1 MLDDK
6 KTLLKWLRD
15 EQAVLVNDNLIH
27 AEKAF
32 FINSVFVWCT
42 KEIKKGTMNSA
53 QVQNCIHTLQKFLKG
68 KLDLCWNNGIIKVRK
83 VSSRKGAKNASSS
96 MANTDR
102 E

>member
-6 KTLLKWLRD
+6 KNLLKWLRD
-15 EQAVLVNDNLIH
+15 EQALLANDNLIH

-42 KEIKKGTMNSA
+42 EEIKKGTMNSA
-53 QVQNCIHTLQKFLKG
+53 QVQNCMHTLQKYLKG
-68 KLDLCWNNGIIKVRK
+68 KLDLCWNDGIIKVRK
-83 VSSRKGAKNASSS
+83 KSSRKGAKDASNS

>member
-6 KTLLKWLRD
+6 KNLLKWLRD
-15 EQAVLVNDNLIH
+15 EQALLANDNLIH

-42 KEIKKGTMNSA
+42 EEIKKGTMNSA
-53 QVQNCIHTLQKFLKG
+53 QVQNCMYTLQKYLKG
-68 KLDLCWNNGIIKVRK
+68 KLDLCWNDGIIKVRK
-83 VSSRKGAKNASSS
+83 KSSRKGAKDASNS